1 MKNSIIFLVL
11 VLVCSTVGY
20 STTHII
26 GNSGFTFTPA
36 DLTINLGD
44 TVNFVVASIHQPR
57 EVDKATWDANGT
69 TSNGGFDL
77 PLGGGIVVLTQ
88 TGTHYYVCVPH
99 ASLGMKGTI
108 TVNAVT
114 GVKDISQTIPE
125 TFNLM
130 QNYPNPFNPS
140 TTISFSLPS
149 KSFVSLKV
157 YDVIG
162 NEVATIVN
170 QELSAGNYT
179 KQWNAENM
187 SSGVYYYQ
195 LKAGTFSETKK
206 LVLLR

>member
-1 MKNSIIFLVL
+1 M
-11 VLVCSTVGY
+11 
-20 STTHII
+20 
-26 GNSGFTFTPA
+26 
-36 DLTINLGD
+36 
-44 TVNFVVASIHQPR
+44 
-57 EVDKATWDANGT
+57 
-69 TSNGGFDL
+69 
-77 PLGGGIVVLTQ
+77 LTQ

-99 ASLGMKGTI
+99 AAFGMKGTI

-149 KSFVSLKV
+149 KSFVSLKIF
-157 YDVIG
+157 DVIG
-162 NEVATIVN
+162 NEIATIVN

-195 LKAGTFSETKK
+195 LKAGNFSETKK